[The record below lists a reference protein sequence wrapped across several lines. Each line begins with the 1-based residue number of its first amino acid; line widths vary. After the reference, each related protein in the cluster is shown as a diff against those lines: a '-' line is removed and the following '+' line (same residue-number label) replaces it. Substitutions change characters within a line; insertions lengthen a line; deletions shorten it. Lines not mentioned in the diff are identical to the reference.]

1 MRSCMVLA
9 VRKAVVL
16 AIVVAVV
23 VEKTAKRHFLAQ
35 RSSGNALSVEL
46 HGNFWTGTAA
56 CAGAPGR
63 ENEELHGAC
72 SEEGSG
78 ACSGGD
84 SGGWKNGCALFLGPT
99 LERERSF

>member
-1 MRSCMVLA
+1 MVLA

-23 VEKTAKRHFLAQ
+23 VEKTAGRYFLAQ
-35 RSSGNALSVEL
+35 RLSGNALSVEL

-63 ENEELHGAC
+63 ENEELRGAC

-78 ACSGGD
+78 AFSSDD
-84 SGGWKNGCALFLGPT
+84 SGGWKNGCALFIGPT

>member
-1 MRSCMVLA
+1 MRRCVVLE
-9 VRKAVVL
+9 VRKAVAL
-16 AIVVAVV
+16 AIVVDVV

-46 HGNFWTGTAA
+46 RCDFWTGTAA

-99 LERERSF
+99 PERERSF